1 MSKATD
7 NESDIFDTADVR
19 EIFEEIV
26 DDRSPDGL
34 LNPLSDLLERF
45 QNFQNWEFWDFD
57 KKILSR
63 AARVDGP
70 ELEDSICKFMFLYF
84 PFFDILQP
92 ARVDGAEL
100 EQSLAA
106 SLWDEL
112 EDEEG
117 GDGADDPV
125 EEEEEVE
132 AERVDD
138 GGHLGICS

>member
-7 NESDIFDTADVR
+7 NESDIFDADEVR

-84 PFFDILQP
+84 PFFRS
-92 ARVDGAEL
+92 ARTSCTTFDWSRPSVR
-100 EQSLAA
+100 
-106 SLWDEL
+106 
-112 EDEEG
+112 
-117 GDGADDPV
+117 P
-125 EEEEEVE
+125 
-132 AERVDD
+132 R
-138 GGHLGICS
+138 